1 MGVVRER
8 KEEEG
13 RKWQKAKLIQ
23 KKQYERRKRQ
33 KDRRRKEDV
42 RKSLEDKREYM
53 KWKKE
58 RNKKR
63 ERRRKKKD
71 ERERKKEY
79 KHLQSP
85 CLSLHTGLFIE
96 PPKAGRQRYTRNKI
110 NMD

>member
-1 MGVVRER
+1 
-8 KEEEG
+8 
-13 RKWQKAKLIQ
+13 
-23 KKQYERRKRQ
+23 
-33 KDRRRKEDV
+33 
-42 RKSLEDKREYM
+42 M

-71 ERERKKEY
+71 EREKKKED

-85 CLSLHTGLFIE
+85 WLSLHTGLFIE

>member
-1 MGVVRER
+1 
-8 KEEEG
+8 
-13 RKWQKAKLIQ
+13 
-23 KKQYERRKRQ
+23 
-33 KDRRRKEDV
+33 
-42 RKSLEDKREYM
+42 M

-71 ERERKKEY
+71 EREKKKEH

-85 CLSLHTGLFIE
+85 WLSLHTGLFIE

-110 NMD
+110 KSTWTKPKARQTARKDNKQGRER